1 MKLNPYTEGEH
12 MTKTSTLAALA
23 LLAAALPA
31 LAQDTAAPAKAD
43 PARAPKIAIIDMQ
56 RVSAESL
63 LGKSFQ
69 AQLEQL
75 RNEIEAERT
84 KKQTDLGKL
93 DAALK
98 ALQEELEKQ
107 GSVLSPEAAAKKQ
120 EDIRKKGR
128 ERQAFVEDSQSELQR
143 MQERAQASAQSVNN
157 EFQAK
162 IKPHIDAVVK
172 DKGLDILLDSQA
184 AVFLS
189 RDFDISR
196 DVIVKSDD
204 VERAAKAK
212 AGAAAAPKPPV
223 TPPANPPAP
232 PKQ

>member
-1 MKLNPYTEGEH
+1 
-12 MTKTSTLAALA
+12 MTKTSLVAALT
-23 LLAAALPA
+23 LLAAVSAPA
-31 LAQDTAAPAKAD
+31 QEAAAPAAPAKAE
-43 PARAPKIAIIDMQ
+43 PGHPPRIAVIDMQ
-56 RVSAESL
+56 RVSQESL

-84 KKQTDLGKL
+84 KKQTELGKL
-93 DAALK
+93 DQALK

-107 GSVLSPEAAAKKQ
+107 GSVLSPDAAAKKQ
-120 EDIRKKGR
+120 EEIRRKGR

-143 MQERAQASAQSVNN
+143 MQERAQQQAQNVNN
-157 EFQAK
+157 EFQVK

-172 DKGLDILLDSQA
+172 EKGIDILFDSQV

-196 DVIVKSDD
+196 DVIVKADD

-212 AGAAAAPKPPV
+212 AGAAAPPPK
-223 TPPANPPAP
+223 PPANPPAP
-232 PKQ
+232 PKP